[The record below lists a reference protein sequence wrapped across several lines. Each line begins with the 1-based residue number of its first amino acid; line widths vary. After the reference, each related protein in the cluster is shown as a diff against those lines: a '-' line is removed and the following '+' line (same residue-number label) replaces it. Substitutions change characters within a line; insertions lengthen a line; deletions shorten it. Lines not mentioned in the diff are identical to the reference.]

1 MEPSAAT
8 EGTPGLNPVGGSFH
22 AAQKKEP
29 RKAKRSTFSRAARVT
44 TELSPASRTS
54 SAPAFH
60 SQHGSFVWQHESVSK
75 KGYTA
80 GFASQTPRLGTS
92 FRYTGPGPGSYRAP
106 SWGDKLQC
114 SSKACIISG
123 PPTAQA
129 VLIASIKQNRRVLQ
143 RLHAPDVP
151 PPGSY
156 TTNRTAKGVS
166 LGWKAASG
174 HKSAFEA
181 TARPSLMTVG
191 DQPPPGAYET
201 AMRWGQEEVEHS
213 NFKLQP
219 GHSKA
224 RHLAKHGALPAV
236 LTADTPKQ
244 EPAVPAW
251 CSLEVTPGPGAYE
264 LQKEDSR
271 LEQTTVQR
279 AAFGATE
286 DGKAISGHELE
297 APGPGTYYPEACHEL
312 AAMVVRTKS
321 GPSSSFKSKAARS
334 AMFGAKAMLGKP
346 PGPAFYSPHLPVGH
360 RSFHF
365 GAVLDSF
372 VPAGATVCDLDAA
385 RQRAPA
391 KQ

>member
-8 EGTPGLNPVGGSFH
+8 EGTPGLSPVGGSFH
-22 AAQKKEP
+22 AATKKEP
-29 RKAKRSTFSRAARVT
+29 RRAKRSTFSRAARVT
-44 TELSPASRTS
+44 SELSPASRTS
-54 SAPAFH
+54 SGPEFH

-92 FRYTGPGPGSYRAP
+92 FR
-106 SWGDKLQC
+106 
-114 SSKACIISG
+114 
-123 PPTAQA
+123 
-129 VLIASIKQNRRVLQ
+129 
-143 RLHAPDVP
+143 
-151 PPGSY
+151 
-156 TTNRTAKGVS
+156 TAKGVS

-174 HKSAFEA
+174 QKSAFAA
-181 TARPSLMTVG
+181 TARPPLMTVRA
-191 DQPPPGAYET
+191 QPPPGAYET
-201 AMRWGQEEVEHS
+201 AMKWGQEEDEHS

-219 GHSKA
+219 GHSNA
-224 RHLAKHGALPAV
+224 RQLAKHGALPAV

-264 LQKEDSR
+264 LQKVLDP

-279 AAFGATE
+279 AAFGATG
-286 DGKAISGHELE
+286 DGKAISVSHELE
-297 APGPGTYYPEACHEL
+297 APGPGTYHPEACDEL
-312 AAMVVRTKS
+312 AAMVLKTKS
-321 GPSSSFKSKAARS
+321 GPSSSFKSGAARS

-385 RQRAPA
+385 KQRAPA